1 MNYPLHNQEGKE
13 VGTIELP
20 DGIFGVRYNSDLVHQ
35 VLTSIMSNR
44 RSNLADT
51 KGRGEVRGGGKKP
64 WKQKGTGRARHGSI
78 RSPIWKGGGVTFG
91 PKAERNFDKKINKK
105 MKAGALYAVLSRK
118 AKNAEI
124 RVVDTLSLQ
133 AAKTKH
139 MARVLGSI
147 IQKPKTKKKY
157 DSLVVLPKSDAGL
170 IRASRN
176 LPKVMAL
183 EARNIDLYNVLN
195 HKFLVMTKDALEV
208 MAKNHSA

>member
-1 MNYPLHNQEGKE
+1 MKYPLHNQEGKE
-13 VGTIELP
+13 VGNIELS
-20 DGIFGVRYNSDLVHQ
+20 DAVFGVPYNSDLVHQ

-44 RSNLADT
+44 RKSIADT

-91 PKAERNFDKKINKK
+91 PKAERNFEKKINKK

-118 AKNAEI
+118 AKKAEI
-124 RVVDTLSLQ
+124 RVIDAITIPE
-133 AAKTKH
+133 AKTKH
-139 MARVLGSI
+139 MAVVLTKVVE
-147 IQKPKTKKKY
+147 KPTMKKKY
-157 DSLVVLPKSDAGL
+157 DSLLVLPKNDAAL

-176 LPKVMAL
+176 LPKVTAI

-195 HKFLVMTKDALEV
+195 HKFLVITKDAVETITSMHAV
-208 MAKNHSA
+208 